1 MKTVLADVIE
11 CEEGD
16 GCESDSDSDDD
27 EEEAADNTEPDFL
40 LI

>member
-16 GCESDSDSDDD
+16 GCESDSDDD